1 MESVAFDTHSFVKR
15 LTKAGMPEPQAEVLA
30 EEQSRLLEYKLA
42 SKKDIEEVKRDI
54 EQLRLAT
61 KKDIEEVKRDIEELR
76 LASKKD
82 IEELKAET
90 KRDIAELRAETR
102 RDIKELEN
110 TLKKDIAESKIDI
123 LKWMFGT
130 LLGQTAVLAALIKL
144 F

>member
-1 MESVAFDTHSFVKR
+1 MEAIAFDTHSFVKR

-42 SKKDIEEVKRDI
+42 SKQDLK
-54 EQLRLAT
+54 QL
-61 KKDIEEVKRDIEELR
+61 
-76 LASKKD
+76 
-82 IEELKAET
+82 ET
-90 KRDIAELRAETR
+90 
-102 RDIKELEN
+102 
-110 TLKKDIAESKIDI
+110 TLKKDIAESKIEI